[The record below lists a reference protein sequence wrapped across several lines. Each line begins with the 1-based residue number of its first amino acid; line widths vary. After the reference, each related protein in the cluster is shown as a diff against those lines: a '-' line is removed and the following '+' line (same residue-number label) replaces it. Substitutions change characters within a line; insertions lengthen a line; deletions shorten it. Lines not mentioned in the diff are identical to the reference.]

1 MKIVKPIN
9 VTDEVLVDSS
19 IPMPDTVRGEEEWQ
33 TEIERRFIL
42 NYQAASMTIIDSIYI
57 SGFDLISVV
66 RKSGN
71 EYAFINISES
81 GLITN
86 EAPIQ
91 TSANSEVIQ
100 FTGLEYVD
108 FGGTGDVVCGIAQY
122 RTDPDGMIPDTEKR
136 WRFGTRG
143 VRIDFSLT
151 SAGNLPDSVV
161 ARYIDKPSNAVFRML
176 SRRIDTPDPNQPS
189 GILET
194 VWSYF
199 SPDEPAEVTIINP
212 FFGET
217 TKNIR
222 VFDFCFVG
230 QNLLAITESFLNE
243 RGSRVLVAETLNREL
258 ESIKKTEVKFE
269 SETQAML
276 FISEA
281 SGLISVSS
289 KGAGNS
295 FVTEVYSGDL
305 INIGAYRRND
315 EVIKSSTKRKYRC
328 AVDATFDDPELGVNL
343 SPPTW
348 VDIGAVNR
356 WLPFDRQ
363 PAQQAVSDDPM
374 YYKLKPSEFVRTLSI
389 FNISR
394 VTNINVKVTDP
405 VDGVIYDKDFD
416 LVDNSNV
423 VDMWTYLTLP
433 ISFKKELII
442 TDLVC
447 FRDSEIE
454 ITINGDNPAVGAIV
468 TGNESPAGRCVTGT
482 GVRSNQFSIRKENGF
497 GGFDIIQRGVGKIVR
512 FRVAYDISQIEYLTN
527 LLESIDSVYCVF
539 IGDLPNG
546 KTISVYGV
554 LDPYQSDFETPTVNT
569 LEFDVLGVL

>member
-9 VTDEVLVDSS
+9 ITDEVLIDSS
-19 IPMPDTVRGEEEWQ
+19 IPIPDAARGEEEWQ
-33 TEIERRFIL
+33 EESARTFELHSVQVLNGNYIDSVSITENGDRFL
-42 NYQAASMTIIDSIYI
+42 FVLSGNYQDGFFLAKYDNSGGLVSSIGVTQRPGYDK
-57 SGFDLISVV
+57 SEPVAISVISSTGMIAISMV
-66 RKSGN
+66 HILD
-71 EYAFINISES
+71 AFGGDKWEFSYYSVNASLSSQTSHVNISFS
-81 GLITN
+81 GKYDN
-86 EAPIQ
+86 
-91 TSANSEVIQ
+91 
-100 FTGLEYVD
+100 Y
-108 FGGTGDVVCGIAQY
+108 GGQSIFRYKVFDGGIIMLA
-122 RTDPDGMIPDTEKR
+122 RDDDWVSISDTEAA
-136 WRFGTRG
+136 F
-143 VRIDFSLT
+143 F
-151 SAGNLPDSVV
+151 AGSSPPKVIPNFPMVDACIAGDSVYFLSSGSFV
-161 ARYIDKPSNAVFRML
+161 EGGQRYNTVFIHDLNMARAGGKVIKNISSGEFPFLKPSINSHGGFITHSLV
-176 SRRIDTPDPNQPS
+176 NN
-189 GILET
+189 ILIGK
-194 VWSYF
+194 
-199 SPDEPAEVTIINP
+199 DEIATQVY
-212 FFGET
+212 
-217 TKNIR
+217 
-222 VFDFCFVG
+222 D
-230 QNLLAITESFLNE
+230 LN
-243 RGSRVLVAETLNREL
+243 
-258 ESIKKTEVKFE
+258 
-269 SETQAML
+269 M
-276 FISEA
+276 
-281 SGLISVSS
+281 
-289 KGAGNS
+289 
-295 FVTEVYSGDL
+295 
-305 INIGAYRRND
+305 INIGSYKRND

-356 WLPFDRQ
+356 WMPFDRQ
-363 PAQQAVSDDPM
+363 PAQQAVSDDPV
-374 YYKLKPSEFVRTLSI
+374 YYKLKPGEFIRTLSI

-394 VTNINVKVTDP
+394 VTNVNVKVTDP

-482 GVRSNQFSIRKENGF
+482 GVRSNQFSVRKENGF

-539 IGDLPNG
+539 IGDLPDG
-546 KTISVYGV
+546 KVISVYGV

>member
-9 VTDEVLVDSS
+9 VTDDILINSS
-19 IPMPDTVRGEEEWQ
+19 IPMPDASMGEEEWQ
-33 TEIERRFIL
+33 NEGERFYSI
-42 NYQAASMTIIDSIYI
+42 NAENQQVSIFPNDSIYVSRDSADI
-57 SGFDLISVV
+57 SSDVFLSVS
-66 RKSGN
+66 KSG
-71 EYAFINISES
+71 SES
-81 GLITN
+81 LIVSRFSSSGGFIASSTQSISRPATWHIGGISKVGRVLVIPIYTYDN
-86 EAPIQ
+86 E
-91 TSANSEVIQ
+91 SWEVEFIAYD
-100 FTGLEYVD
+100 LKLNI
-108 FGGTGDVVCGIAQY
+108 FG
-122 RTDPDGMIPDTEKR
+122 
-136 WRFGTRG
+136 
-143 VRIDFSLT
+143 DFS
-151 SAGNLPDSVV
+151 AGTN
-161 ARYIDKPSNAVFRML
+161 
-176 SRRIDTPDPNQPS
+176 
-189 GILET
+189 
-194 VWSYF
+194 F
-199 SPDEPAEVTIINP
+199 SPDLSD
-212 FFGET
+212 FGSSSRF
-217 TKNIR
+217 NIKAGAGTVAVIPKDFTGQIL
-222 VFDFCFVG
+222 VFNYSG
-230 QNLLAITESFLNE
+230 SLIAT
-243 RGSRVLVAETLNREL
+243 SRVSGAIDFFVDEGVGFYILLGNSGFNDKVEVLITDSALNVSR
-258 ESIKKTEVKFE
+258 S
-269 SETQAML
+269 
-276 FISEA
+276 
-281 SGLISVSS
+281 ISVKLIGASS
-289 KGAGNS
+289 TSSARINYDGLNVSLVTLKSTGVMA
-295 FVTEVYSGDL
+295 FVYDKNM
-305 INIGAYRRND
+305 INIGSYKRND

-356 WLPFDRQ
+356 WMPFDKQ
-363 PAQQAVSDDPM
+363 PSQQAVSGDPM
-374 YYKLKPSEFVRTLSI
+374 YYKLKPGEFVRTLSI

-394 VTNINVKVTDP
+394 VSSINVKVTNP
-405 VDGVIYDKDFD
+405 ADGVIYDKEFD

-454 ITINGDNPAVGAIV
+454 ITINGNEPAVGAIV
-468 TGNESPAGRCVTGT
+468 AGNESPAGRCVTGT

-512 FRVAYDISQIEYLTN
+512 FRVDYDISQIEYLTN